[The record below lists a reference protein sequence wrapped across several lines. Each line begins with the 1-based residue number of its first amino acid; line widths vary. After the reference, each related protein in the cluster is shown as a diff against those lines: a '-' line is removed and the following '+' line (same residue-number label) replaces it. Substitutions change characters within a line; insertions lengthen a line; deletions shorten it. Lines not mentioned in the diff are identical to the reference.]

1 MSQETYACENERVPG
16 GRGIIFRSD
25 HSHRFINQGHLPF
38 TWSVATVSP
47 RFYYVNRCFSGGG
60 QKRIVT
66 AKGSEI
72 IQYSLRP
79 NSSYPNFRTNC
90 TPISF
95 QNFETYLISIII
107 LIHRRV

>member
-1 MSQETYACENERVPG
+1 MSQETYACENERVPGG

-66 AKGSEI
+66 KLS
-72 IQYSLRP
+72 
-79 NSSYPNFRTNC
+79 N
-90 TPISF
+90 
-95 QNFETYLISIII
+95 I
-107 LIHRRV
+107 LFVQIHRIQIFVQIVLQYRFKISKRI